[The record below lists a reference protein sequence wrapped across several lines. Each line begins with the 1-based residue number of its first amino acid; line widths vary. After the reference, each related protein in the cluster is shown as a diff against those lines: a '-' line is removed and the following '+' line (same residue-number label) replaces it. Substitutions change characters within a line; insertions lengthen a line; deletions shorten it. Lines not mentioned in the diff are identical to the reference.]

1 MVTANPL
8 RRERPRL
15 GLAAGVTAGAGALA
29 TAGDGFTVLVV
40 VAGFMAAPG
49 AAAAVVVAL
58 EATLF
63 VVCGTA
69 ALTGGAD
76 VPAYI
81 ALPCC
86 AAGAQ
91 GALAAA
97 DAAGAAAFFL
107 KSDPKLAIAALAFET
122 AVLAPAAV

>member
-1 MVTANPL
+1 M
-8 RRERPRL
+8 
-15 GLAAGVTAGAGALA
+15 TAGAGVLA

-40 VAGFMAAPG
+40 VADFMAAPG

-107 KSDPKLAIAALAFET
+107 KSDPKLMIGLGVGGLVVILAMVFGIRQMMRKP
-122 AVLAPAAV
+122 APAQ

>member
-1 MVTANPL
+1 
-8 RRERPRL
+8 
-15 GLAAGVTAGAGALA
+15 VTAGAGALA

-40 VAGFMAAPG
+40 VADFMAAPG